1 MKSQDQ
7 NSKGIWQI
15 IYKSVMPAYIEPAN
29 KIFRGEYLSAINDL
43 NNFLLNTDYSDI
55 KTLSM
60 LHINLMQAYFK
71 IRETNPKNVEQFMF
85 HAKEALK
92 YGHNTGLAPYRL
104 IVGFEKQ
111 NKINKAIDVCE
122 IVTANEYKF
131 SIYGYKQK
139 PEFIERLKKLELR
152 NRKIQD
158 SCLEPFC
165 TEYERNMII
174 KNSNI

>member
-1 MKSQDQ
+1 
-7 NSKGIWQI
+7 
-15 IYKSVMPAYIEPAN
+15 MPVYIEPAN
-29 KIFRGEYLSAINDL
+29 KIFSGEYLSAINDL
-43 NNFLLNTDYSDI
+43 NNLLLDTDPTDL

-60 LHINLMQAYFK
+60 IHINLMEAFFK
-71 IRETNPKNVEQFMF
+71 IRDTNPKNTEQFMF

-111 NKINKAIDVCE
+111 NRISKAIEVCK
-122 IVTANEYKF
+122 IVTTNEYNF

-139 PEFIERLKKLELR
+139 PEFIERLKKLELK

-165 TEYERNMII
+165 TDYERNMII
-174 KNSNI
+174 KNSNIKQE